1 MRNAVEYHHEEK
13 INMSTSA
20 EPIWVQSNY
29 QILSLQNWTIN
40 LAVAETSYLEET
52 ERLVRLDHIP
62 WHRSAPM
69 TI

>member
-1 MRNAVEYHHEEK
+1 VRNAVEYHHEEK

-29 QILSLQNWTIN
+29 EVLSLQNWTIN

-62 WHRSAPM
+62 GTDPL
-69 TI
+69 T